1 MNKKEKSYFIK
12 IQIVVWGIIYLL
24 LLFYGMHKWEQWEI
38 GFLTTTIYSVFYL
51 VAIYTQ
57 SSYLAKY
64 FLQKGSYTKYILLS
78 VSFLIATVILR
89 MYVNHVLLYLHFNH
103 NTFYSFTNPS
113 NFSFVLV
120 TQLLASS
127 FGVLFRITLNYLALL
142 QHHEK
147 LKVQQLQSELNLL
160 KSQVQPH
167 FLFNTLNNIYY
178 LAHTKS
184 EKTKDMIA
192 KLSEMMRY
200 FLEEVPKEKVLLS
213 TEIQFI
219 KDYIC
224 LEKIR
229 IPHEVQIDFCMK
241 EINEDIFVPP
251 MLLMPLVE
259 NVFKHGIDKVK
270 NHNQALLDL
279 SIKAKKLRFEVIND
293 IQNIKYKKKGIG
305 LKNLRKRLDLLYGEN
320 YILENREVDGKFK
333 SVLEI
338 KL

>member
-12 IQIVVWGIIYLL
+12 IQIVVWLIIYLL

-51 VAIYTQ
+51 VAIYIQ
-57 SSYLAKY
+57 SNYLAKY
-64 FLQKGSYTKYILLS
+64 FLKKGSYTKYILLS
-78 VSFLIATVILR
+78 VSFLIVIVILR
-89 MYVNHVLLYLHFNH
+89 MYVNHVLLYLHFSH
-103 NTFYSFTNPS
+103 NKFYSFTNPS

-120 TQLLASS
+120 TQLLASA
-127 FGVLFRITLNYLALL
+127 FGVLLRITLNYLTLL
-142 QHHEK
+142 QHQEK

-229 IPHEVQIDFCMK
+229 IPYEAQIDFCIK
-241 EINEDIFVPP
+241 DINENVLVPP

-270 NHNQALLDL
+270 NHNRALLDL
-279 SIKAKKLRFEVIND
+279 SVKAKKLRFEVSND
-293 IQNIKYKKKGIG
+293 IQNIKYEKKGIG
-305 LKNLRKRLDLLYGEN
+305 LQNLRKRLDLLYGEN
-320 YILENREVDGKFK
+320 YILENKEVDGKFK
-333 SVLEI
+333 AVLEI
-338 KL
+338 TL